1 MIIEILFIFLGLV
14 FSYFLKDINFLSLQ
28 FDFIKSGSVY
38 PDFLLI
44 FIIYFSLKK
53 NELVGIWLGFFAGLL
68 EDSSILS
75 FSQKNKEFIN
85 LIGIHSLVYP
95 ILGFILGKFN
105 KYLDI
110 DNIRT
115 VIVITFLA
123 SIFTR
128 ISVWFIMGI
137 LDTFYESFA
146 FFSPSIYT
154 SLVAPVWFFFLKW
167 IYHKNEF

>member
-1 MIIEILFIFLGLV
+1 MIIEVLLIFLGLI

-53 NELVGIWLGFFAGLL
+53 DEFVGIWLGFFAGLL
-68 EDSSILS
+68 EDSTILS
-75 FSQKNKEFIN
+75 FSSKNNEFIN

-95 ILGFILGKFN
+95 IMGFILGKFN

-110 DNIRT
+110 DNVRT
-115 VIVITFLA
+115 VIFVSFLA
-123 SIFTR
+123 SMFTR
-128 ISVWFIMGI
+128 LSVWMIMGI
-137 LDTFYESFA
+137 VDTFYESFA
-146 FFSPSIYT
+146 FFAPSIYT
-154 SLVAPVWFFFLKW
+154 GLVAPVWFFFLKW
-167 IYHKNEF
+167 IYHKKEF